1 VDIFHSGHIARSVRG
16 MFDAEPLDAVVI
28 GAGFAGLYMVY
39 RLREEGF
46 SVHGFERGDG
56 VGGTWYWNRYPG
68 ARCDSEIM
76 YYSFSFLPDLEQEWP
91 LTERYPGQPQ
101 ILSYLEEV
109 ADRLALRADFTFGAE
124 VTAIDYDQAAHRW
137 TLRTRQGHTATARYV
152 ITAVGCLSTANQ
164 PRFPGADAFGG
175 LTLHTGNWPREP
187 VDFAGKRAAVIGTGS
202 SGIQAIPVI
211 AEQAAHLTV
220 FQRTAQFTIP
230 AANGPLDEEF
240 VTLWKANYPE
250 WRRRARH
257 SMAGFPYTASVTSA
271 LEVSEAERT
280 ATYQAQWGAG
290 GFTFLSGSFRDIG
303 LSEEANK
310 TAADFV
316 RAKIDEIVRDQE
328 TAAMLK
334 PWEFPIG
341 TKRLPLDTGYYETFN
356 RPNVTLVDLK
366 RTPVEEI
373 TATGIRTSAG
383 HHDLDIIV
391 YATGYDALT
400 GPLEAL
406 GIRGRDGRA
415 LKDEWRE
422 GPRTYLGL
430 AVPGF
435 PNLFTI
441 TGPGSPSVL
450 SNMPVSIEQH
460 VEWIGDCLGWLRDR
474 GDEDGAIEATEESAA
489 AWTEHV
495 QQVAAHTLHP
505 KAASW
510 YMGANIPGKPR
521 IFLPYIGGVGNYR
534 DRCDAVAANGYEGFT
549 VSGTREGS
557 GDDGTRPGDDRAA

>member
-1 VDIFHSGHIARSVRG
+1 

-39 RLREEGF
+39 RLREQGF
-46 SVHGFERGDG
+46 SVQGFERGDG

-76 YYSFSFLPDLEQEWP
+76 FYSFSFLPDLEQEWP
-91 LTERYPGQPQ
+91 LAERYPGQPD
-101 ILSYLEEV
+101 ILRYLEEV
-109 ADRLALRADFTFGAE
+109 ADRLDLRKDFTFGAE
-124 VTAIDYDQAAHRW
+124 VTAVEFDEAASLW
-137 TLRTRQGHTATARYV
+137 TLRTAQGHQVTARYV
-152 ITAVGCLSTANQ
+152 VTAVGCLSTANQ
-164 PRFPGADAFGG
+164 PRFPGADSFQG

-187 VDFAGKRAAVIGTGS
+187 VDLAGKRVAVIGTGA

-230 AANGPLDEEF
+230 AENGPLDEQF
-240 VTLWKANYPE
+240 VALWKRNYPE
-250 WRRRARH
+250 WWRRARH
-257 SMAGFPYTASVTSA
+257 SAAGFAYNPSITSA
-271 LEVSEAERT
+271 LEVSAAERR
-280 ATYQAQWGAG
+280 ATFEAAWGAG
-290 GFTFLSGSFRDIG
+290 GFTFLSGTFRD
-303 LSEEANK
+303 LVLNVEANE

-316 RAKIDEIVRDQE
+316 RSKIDEIVRDPE
-328 TAAMLK
+328 VAEMLK
-334 PWEFPIG
+334 PWDFPIG
-341 TKRLPLDTGYYETFN
+341 TKRLPLDTNYYETFN
-356 RPNVTLVDLK
+356 RPDVTLVDLK

-373 TATGIRTSAG
+373 TPTGIRTSAG
-383 HHDLDIIV
+383 HHDLDVIV
-391 YATGYDALT
+391 YATGFDALT

-406 GIRGRDGRA
+406 GIRGRGGRSLRDA
-415 LKDEWRE
+415 WRE
-422 GPRTYLGL
+422 GPRTYLGV
-430 AVPGF
+430 AVAGF

-460 VEWIGDCLGWLRDR
+460 VEWIGDCLAWVR
-474 GDEDGAIEATEESAA
+474 GRGAEVIEATEQAA
-489 AWTEHV
+489 ADWTDHV
-495 QQVAAHTLHP
+495 QQVAGHTLHP

-534 DRCDAVAANGYEGFT
+534 DRCAAVAASGYEGFV
-549 VSGTREGS
+549 VSGEGS
-557 GDDGTRPGDDRAA
+557 GDHGTRRGDHRAA